1 MNRSVPPRPIR
12 LLYFIPDMGGG
23 GAERAVVDYLRHHD
37 RQRFEPLLVLCN
49 ERGVHLDDL
58 PGDIERF
65 SLRKKTSL
73 SVPLMCYRL
82 SRLVK
87 RLEPHAMV
95 SFVWYANAIHLLTSR
110 WIGRRLAPLAVC
122 SVDAMSDTFAEER
135 LGLLKF
141 RVMKWLYP
149 GSDACFGVSG
159 AVVDDFKRHF
169 VGKRQ
174 PPVWVQ
180 PNPFNLERIC
190 RDAESAD
197 ASWPEPGARLL
208 AVGRL
213 VRQKGFDVLLTGL
226 AGLRHLSWSLT
237 ILGEGPER
245 KALQSQI
252 ESLKLGSRVRLPG
265 YVENPFVFM
274 KTADV
279 LVCPSRSEGLGRV
292 LIEALTLGTP
302 IVATNCPGGPAEV
315 LEDGRLGDLVPVEDP
330 EALASAIEKAMKAGR
345 PRAPVETQSLQR
357 YDAHRVVAEWESRL
371 QTLLEDR
378 PG

>member
-1 MNRSVPPRPIR
+1 
-12 LLYFIPDMGGG
+12 
-23 GAERAVVDYLRHHD
+23 
-37 RQRFEPLLVLCN
+37 
-49 ERGVHLDDL
+49 
-58 PGDIERF
+58 
-65 SLRKKTSL
+65 
-73 SVPLMCYRL
+73 MCYRL

-135 LGLLKF
+135 LGMLKF